1 MSGSRY
7 DRLRAA
13 QRSKEWLARAEAE
26 INGLISGLET
36 DVKDGVQRGIK
47 GSLEPVD
54 VLAEHRRNHRT
65 GTPSKIATDAEVQ
78 AFIIERLDTETLK
91 QIVAAVAASFPPE
104 RHISLSGLS
113 RWWTANKKSLSAD
126 HRILVVPR

>member
-7 DRLRAA
+7 EQLKAA
-13 QRSKEWLARAEAE
+13 RRSKEWLARAEAE

-47 GSLEPVD
+47 APLKPAD

-65 GTPSKIATDAEVQ
+65 GTPSKIAIDAELQ
-78 AFIIERLDTETLK
+78 AFIIARLDTETLT
-91 QIVAAVAASFPPE
+91 QIVAAVAATFPPE
-104 RHISLSGLS
+104 RHISVSGLS
-113 RWWTANKKSLSAD
+113 RWWRKYGTPANPQSQNV
-126 HRILVVPR
+126 R